1 MKIAFVTPWYGPG
14 IPGGMESET
23 RRTAA
28 HLLAAGYEVEILT
41 TCIRDFF
48 ADWDKNF
55 HDAGVTLEE
64 GITVR
69 RFRVQGRDQL
79 AFEQVNRRLMN
90 GQRISAAEEA
100 VFAAEMFDC
109 PDLYTFIA
117 DHCAEYFFFFIPYLY
132 ATTIFGAAVCPQHS
146 IIIPCL
152 HDESYAYLDVFRQI
166 MPQPRAMVLQGHA
179 EHNLVERL
187 YGPSASQ
194 LRHVI
199 GTGVD
204 TDFVADAARFRR
216 KYDLQ
221 DPFVLA
227 VGRRDPGKNTPLL
240 LAYWRR
246 YVHENETN
254 AKLVLVGPGEIGIDK
269 ELSGHVLDLGF
280 IPLQDKYDAY
290 AAADV
295 LCQPSVHESFSL
307 VIMEAWLT
315 ETPVLV
321 HGRCDVT
328 VEHCRRS
335 NGGLYFTNYDE
346 FAATIDFL
354 LNRDTVARKMGQNG
368 RDYVLANYQWP
379 LVVDRYKRLIS
390 EMQDAG
396 K

>member
-1 MKIAFVTPWYGPG
+1 
-14 IPGGMESET
+14 
-23 RRTAA
+23 
-28 HLLAAGYEVEILT
+28 
-41 TCIRDFF
+41 
-48 ADWDKNF
+48 
-55 HDAGVTLEE
+55 
-64 GITVR
+64 
-69 RFRVQGRDQL
+69 
-79 AFEQVNRRLMN
+79 
-90 GQRISAAEEA
+90 
-100 VFAAEMFDC
+100 
-109 PDLYTFIA
+109 
-117 DHCAEYFFFFIPYLY
+117 
-132 ATTIFGAAVCPQHS
+132 
-146 IIIPCL
+146 
-152 HDESYAYLDVFRQI
+152 
-166 MPQPRAMVLQGHA
+166 MVLQGHA

-254 AKLVLVGPGEIGIDK
+254 AKLVLIGPGEIGIDK

-280 IPLQDKYDAY
+280 VPLQDKYDAY
-290 AAADV
+290 AAANV

-321 HGRCDVT
+321 HGR
-328 VEHCRRS
+328 
-335 NGGLYFTNYDE
+335 
-346 FAATIDFL
+346 
-354 LNRDTVARKMGQNG
+354 
-368 RDYVLANYQWP
+368 
-379 LVVDRYKRLIS
+379 
-390 EMQDAG
+390 
-396 K
+396 